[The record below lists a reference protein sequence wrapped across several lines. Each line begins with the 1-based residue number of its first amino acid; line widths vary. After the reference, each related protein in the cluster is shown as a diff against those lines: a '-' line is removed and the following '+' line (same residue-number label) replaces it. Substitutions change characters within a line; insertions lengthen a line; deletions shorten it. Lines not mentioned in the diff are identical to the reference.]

1 MSARKKGAVLMAA
14 AAVIVAAVYIA
25 WVLDV
30 NDVGVQ
36 PSVESGYY
44 DQFLFAEG
52 ADVTALLEQT
62 VAQADQLPA
71 PDGEESDAVTWY
83 DGALLAPWLPNCA
96 EMGAVQAV
104 RGGVYH
110 IHYAPKEPRNCAQ
123 VSLCY
128 LDGYTSSVTVTLK
141 NGETHY
147 ANVAPPPAP
156 PSTSA
161 PAGPEELLEEALAD
175 PAGWADGGLY
185 AGLDPAALF
194 SGTLPERAAQADP
207 ACDNPLTSDLA
218 FVLSDGDGL
227 APEEAAA
234 QLTEA
239 LLTYYGQDREGCPFR
254 VTDWT
259 VGEQELLG
267 RAELR
272 ALAER
277 EVLPLAGDEAAAKLS
292 YLQGEYPYLPEG
304 MWCLRPSFG
313 LAWEGELD
321 TRGAMPP
328 DEELVADPAPDGSPG
343 NTLWVL
349 IGHDGQW
356 WFQRS
361 AALTALLTEE

>member
-14 AAVIVAAVYIA
+14 AAVIVAAVYIV

-30 NDVGVQ
+30 SDVGIE
-36 PSVESGYY
+36 PTPPTVESGYY
-44 DQFLFAEG
+44 DQFLFSED
-52 ADVTALLEQT
+52 ADVTALLVEATLDRYRVSPADGKPALGTT
-62 VAQADQLPA
+62 V
-71 PDGEESDAVTWY
+71 Y
-83 DGALLAPWLPNCA
+83 DGAVLAPWLPNCA
-96 EMGAVQAV
+96 EMVEVRQDGRIVEILYVPRGPEDCVQV
-104 RGGVYH
+104 ELSCQGGRVTGVH
-110 IHYAPKEPRNCAQ
+110 VTRE
-123 VSLCY
+123 
-128 LDGYTSSVTVTLK
+128 DGGGYI
-141 NGETHY
+141 
-147 ANVAPPPAP
+147 ANVEGR
-156 PSTSA
+156 T
-161 PAGPEELLEEALAD
+161 PAGEADRAALLEMVLGD
-175 PAGWADGGLY
+175 TGGWADRGALEELDRKALLS
-185 AGLDPAALF
+185 AGPPAGDP
-194 SGTLPERAAQADP
+194 GCR
-207 ACDNPLTSDLA
+207 NPLSSGLA
-218 FVLSDGDGL
+218 VGLSDGAGL
-227 APEEAAA
+227 TPEEAAA

-349 IGHDGQW
+349 VGHDGQW
-356 WFQRS
+356 WLQRS